1 MKIQIS
7 ELDNSGDG
15 RGFSFTTP
23 PQALDFL
30 GRIADIH
37 LASTK
42 PGAIRGNHYH
52 IRKQEAIVF
61 LPGAVWSLH
70 WDEGEGTALQ
80 RRDFDGSCAVLAL
93 ISPGA
98 SHAVRNDGTTTLWLI
113 ACSSE
118 AYDPAQI
125 VARKVVE

>member
-7 ELDNSGDG
+7 ELDNSGDA

-30 GRIADIH
+30 GRIADMH
-37 LASTK
+37 LASTQ

-52 IRKQEAIVF
+52 IRKQEAIIF
-61 LPGAVWSLH
+61 LPGAAWSLH
-70 WDEGEGTALQ
+70 WDEGEGTAVQ
-80 RRDFDGSCAVLAL
+80 KRDFDGSRAVLTL

-118 AYDPAQI
+118 HYDPSQI
-125 VARKVVE
+125 VARKVV